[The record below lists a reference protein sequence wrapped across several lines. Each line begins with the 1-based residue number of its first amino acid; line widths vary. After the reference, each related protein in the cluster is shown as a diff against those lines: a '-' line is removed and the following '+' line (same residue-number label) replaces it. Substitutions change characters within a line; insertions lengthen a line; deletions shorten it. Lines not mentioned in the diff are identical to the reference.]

1 MASVASTTSEVE
13 ARGRGGGAAG
23 AGLSPERDGGRQGHQ
38 KGEKGGEEAR
48 EPEFWQDAQDRVADQ
63 GEEHRQRDWQQ
74 HRLRRPQGVA
84 DGERGQHHKRGGGAR
99 ARRWGGGGG
108 AVAGKGR
115 FLGVQVG
122 PPRTVSVDRK
132 STRLNSSH

>member
-1 MASVASTTSEVE
+1 MLKV
-13 ARGRGGGAAG
+13 RLGFFFFK
-23 AGLSPERDGGRQGHQ
+23 Q
-38 KGEKGGEEAR
+38 KTGYEWRISDWSSDVCSSDLQA
-48 EPEFWQDAQDRVADQ
+48 AQDRVADQ

-108 AVAGKGR
+108 GGAVAGKGR

-122 PPRTVSVDRK
+122 PPRTV
-132 STRLNSSH
+132 